1 MPAIYID
8 VLFLTNFIL
17 DSIVLILAG
26 RISGKK
32 YSPLRI
38 IFGGLLGGF
47 YGISVFFINFSRPLS
62 AIITFICSALMVAA
76 SYCPTDKRN
85 FFRLLI
91 SFYLSSFLLGGA
103 LSGIFYFSGRP
114 GIMSNGIYYF
124 PMSTLQLL
132 ICALPLAVIL
142 CFSFQK
148 AKNRLL
154 SHSKYCT
161 VTLSAGEKSINLEG
175 LIDSGCSLTDPYT
188 KKPVII
194 IDPQMAQKL
203 FGDSMPLFRF
213 IPYNTIR
220 SGGIMKAFSPDL
232 CIIHFDDKHFRCDCS
247 VAVSP
252 AFSGGKVIINPD
264 ILLTWRTENDI
275 QIFG

>member
-17 DSIVLILAG
+17 DSILLILAG
-26 RISGKK
+26 RISGRN

-47 YGISVFFINFSRPLS
+47 YGILVFFTNFSRPVS
-62 AIITFICSALMVAA
+62 AVITFACSALMLAA
-76 SYCPTDKRN
+76 AYFPTAKKD
-85 FFRLLI
+85 FLRLMI
-91 SFYLSSFLLGGA
+91 GFYLSAFLLGGA
-103 LSGIFYFSGRP
+103 LSGLFYFSDRP
-114 GIMSNGIYYF
+114 AVMSNGIYYF
-124 PMSTLQLL
+124 PMSTLQLI
-132 ICALPLAVIL
+132 ICALPLAAVL
-142 CFSFQK
+142 CFSFRK

-161 VTLSAGEKSINLEG
+161 VTLSVGEKNIKFEG
-175 LIDSGCSLTDPYT
+175 LLDSGCSLTDPYT
-188 KKPVII
+188 GKPVII
-194 IDPQMAQKL
+194 IDPQMAEKL
-203 FGDSMPLFRF
+203 FGNFSPLFRF

-232 CIIHFDDKHFRCDCS
+232 CVIHLDDKEFRCDCS

-264 ILLTWRTENDI
+264 ILLNRRTENDI